1 MKNGEPCTLRGVSTV
16 LKGVTPRPLM
26 KISMA
31 WCCLP
36 YEMYVMQRYLQPNT
50 LRQRG
55 IYHFDEWAANF
66 GELVSSLELSPE
78 GTGYRMRNR
87 FAKFTNLPELMS
99 MFREV
104 ADTQTADMLNLPVP
118 KLKDDKYKLIATEPS
133 EYVKDKMK
141 EFVIRAEAI
150 RNGQVAPNVDNM
162 LKITNEARLIG
173 TDPRLLEKDA
183 VNDPNSK
190 VNICI
195 ENIFYEY
202 QNSNDIKGTQIVFCD
217 VGTPNA
223 NGRFSIYNYIK
234 EELIK
239 RGMPEDK
246 LCFIHDAN
254 NEAQREKI
262 FEDLRHG
269 NRRGIIGSTPKM
281 GTGTNIQDRLIA
293 LHHLDCPYR
302 PSDIEQREGRILRQG
317 NMNEEV
323 NIYRYVT
330 KDTFDSYLWQIV
342 EQKQKF
348 ISQVMTSKS
357 IARNCEDIDETVL
370 SYAEV
375 KALATGDPRIKE
387 KMELDNDIARLK
399 VLKSSYDNQKYTLQ
413 DNFTFKYPK
422 LIDECKLQLE
432 NINKDIEKR
441 NMNTKIN
448 PETNKE
454 DFSIVINGEFFNDR
468 EKAGELLKAQYSKV
482 ETGKDLHIGIFKGFD
497 LLLKKSLF
505 YEEYDIIINGNYRY
519 RINLGDNPGGNIIR
533 VENGLKGLENRI
545 KAIEEQLSN
554 HKRNLEQSKLEYE
567 KPFQYEEEL
576 NKKLARQFELNQELD
591 LNKDKDESIE
601 VDENEVS
608 SDAKEDEIEEDYEL
622 DEDELEL

>member
-36 YEMYVMQRYLQPNT
+36 YEMYVMQRYLQPNA
-50 LRQRG
+50 LRERG

-66 GELVSSLELSPE
+66 GEIVSSLELSPE

-99 MFREV
+99 MFREI

-118 KLKDDKYKLIATEPS
+118 KLKEGKYKLIATEPS
-133 EYVKDKMK
+133 EYVKNKMG
-141 EFVIRAEAI
+141 EFVVRAEAI
-150 RNGQVAPNVDNM
+150 RSGSVAPYIDNM
-162 LKITNEARLIG
+162 LKITNEARLLG
-173 TDPRLLEKDA
+173 TDPRLLERNA
-183 VNDPNSK
+183 INDPNSK

-195 ENIFYEY
+195 ENILYEY
-202 QNSNDIKGTQIVFCD
+202 QNSHGIKGTQIVFCD
-217 VGTPNA
+217 VGTPNSD
-223 NGRFSIYNYIK
+223 GRFSIYNYIK

-239 RGMPEDK
+239 RGMPEDEV
-246 LCFIHDAN
+246 CFIHDAN
-254 NEAQREKI
+254 NETQREKI
-262 FEDLRHG
+262 FSDLRYG
-269 NRRGIIGSTPKM
+269 NKRNILGSTPKM
-281 GTGTNIQDRLIA
+281 GTGTNIQDRLVA

-302 PSDIEQREGRILRQG
+302 PSDIEQREGRIIRQG
-317 NMNEEV
+317 NMNDEV

-348 ISQVMTSKS
+348 ISQIMTSKS
-357 IARNCEDIDETVL
+357 VARNCEDIDETVL

-375 KALATGDPRIKE
+375 KALATGNPRIKE
-387 KMELDNDIARLK
+387 KMELDNDITRLR

-422 LIDECKLQLE
+422 LIDECNQQLE
-432 NINKDIEKR
+432 RINKDIEKR

-448 PETNKE
+448 TETNKE
-454 DFSIVINGEFFNDR
+454 EFSIVINKEIFVDR
-468 EKAGELLKAQYSKV
+468 EKAGELLQTQYSKV
-482 ETGKDLHIGIFKGFD
+482 EAGKDLHIGEYKGFD
-497 LLLKKSLF
+497 LLLKKSLY

-519 RINLGDNPGGNIIR
+519 KINLGDNPGGNITRI
-533 VENGLKGLENRI
+533 ENGLRGLENKI
-545 KAIEEQLSN
+545 KSLEEQLSN
-554 HKRNLEQSKLEYE
+554 HNRNLEQSKLEYE

-591 LNKDKDESIE
+591 LSKDKDEIVEVDDNEEVIE
-601 VDENEVS
+601 VE
-608 SDAKEDEIEEDYEL
+608 AEEDL
-622 DEDELEL
+622 DLEEEELEI